1 MKDRDTNIEAPC
13 MMKTADL
20 PDEEPLKTLNGKPY
34 SAILTAFFLGIA
46 LFIAGWWYHGA
57 IVLGA
62 LVTGLALFVQVKGKS
77 YIQFAFYPDYFVVFT
92 QEDSDHCQKIDWKDV
107 KEWTIDTNHGTA
119 QTLQVRLASCPVPL
133 RVPLLSSH
141 RLYHIFHQKFPDL
154 ETAEIRRRMF
164 RQKASQGSLFH
175 RK

>member
-62 LVTGLALFVQVKGKS
+62 LVTGLALFVQVKKTVTTVRRLTGRMYRS
-77 YIQFAFYPDYFVVFT
+77 GRLIQITALPR
-92 QEDSDHCQKIDWKDV
+92 HCRSGW
-107 KEWTIDTNHGTA
+107 
-119 QTLQVRLASCPVPL
+119 L
-133 RVPLLSSH
+133 RVLYRCGCRCF
-141 RLYHIFHQKFPDL
+141 RLTVCIIFFIRSFRIWKQQKSDGGCSV
-154 ETAEIRRRMF
+154 RRRRRDLCF
-164 RQKASQGSLFH
+164 IANRVSVSSQIEGGLPQV
-175 RK
+175 